1 MSGWGISENASE
13 KEKIKAEY
21 ADYLHGLNSCGEI
34 SYRYYSEMFDI
45 GMRLLDEMY
54 EIGRKEQIPAKP
66 YKARSE
72 YYCPGCYGSIKTCV
86 GKNHRDGHKT
96 RHAYCFNCGQRI
108 DWSDE

>member
-1 MSGWGISENASE
+1 MTNEKAHEILEDLQREMTENRYAYPQSIRDANGIAILAVE
-13 KEKIKAEY
+13 K
-21 ADYLHGLNSCGEI
+21 
-34 SYRYYSEMFDI
+34 
-45 GMRLLDEMY
+45 
-54 EIGRKEQIPAKP
+54 QIPAKP

-108 DWSDE
+108 DWMDDDGEND